1 MESRVLPSKS
11 VAPVLSEYFVCVK
24 INIDKPPAAAEKLF
38 EQVNGNTL
46 PFYVYTTPDGT
57 FISATSG
64 YRDVDEFKGDLEGVL
79 KHHSLRPSADQEKKL
94 AAAADQAAKDLE
106 SKEFALV
113 IKAWRDSNG
122 VRGFS
127 DSKKRLKSLADKA
140 VEGGRARLQE
150 AEGLVKAEKHAEAM
164 ALLKKLQT
172 DFRGTDLD
180 GPIKNAIDAI
190 EAVKPSPGP
199 DTVILKDGSKVN
211 GKIVARS
218 EQLVMVQV
226 PGGKFV
232 KIEKEKIADIQS
244 DPKK

>member
-1 MESRVLPSKS
+1 MESRVLPNKH
-11 VAPVLSEYFVCVK
+11 VAPILFEFFVCVK
-24 INIDKPPAAAEKLF
+24 VNIDRPPAGAGKLF

-57 FISATSG
+57 FISGTSG
-64 YRDVDEFKGDLEGVL
+64 YRDENEFKGDLEGVL
-79 KHHSLRPSADQEKKL
+79 KHHSLRPSAEQEKKL
-94 AAAADQAAKDLE
+94 AADADQAAKDLE
-106 SKEFALV
+106 AKEFAAV
-113 IKAWRDSNG
+113 IKAWRDSQS

-127 DSKKRLKSLADKA
+127 DSKKKLKALADRA

-150 AEGLVKAEKHAEAM
+150 ADALVKADKHADAM
-164 ALLKKLQT
+164 AMLKKLQT

-180 GPIKNAIDAI
+180 GPIKAAIDAI
-190 EAVKPSPGP
+190 EAVKPSAGP
-199 DTVILKDGSKVN
+199 DTVILKDGTSVN

-218 EQLVMVQV
+218 EQLVMIQV

-232 KIEKEKIADIQS
+232 KIEKEKIAEIRS

>member
-1 MESRVLPSKS
+1 MESRVLPAKT
-11 VAPVLSEYFVCVK
+11 VAPILSEYFVCVK
-24 INIDKPPAAAEKLF
+24 VNIDKPPAAAEKLF

-64 YRDVDEFKGDLEGVL
+64 FRDEGEFKADLDGVL

-94 AAAADQAAKDLE
+94 AAAAEQAVKDLDA
-106 SKEFALV
+106 KEFAAV
-113 IKAWRDSNG
+113 IKAWRESSSI
-122 VRGFS
+122 RGFS
-127 DSKKRLKSLADKA
+127 DSKKKLQALADKA
-140 VEGGRARLQE
+140 VEGGRSRLQE
-150 AEGLVKAEKHAEAM
+150 ADALVKADKHADAM
-164 ALLKKLQT
+164 VILKKLQT

-180 GPIKNAIDAI
+180 GPIQNAINAI

-218 EQLVMVQV
+218 EQLVMIQV

-232 KIEKEKIADIQS
+232 KIEKDKIAEIQS